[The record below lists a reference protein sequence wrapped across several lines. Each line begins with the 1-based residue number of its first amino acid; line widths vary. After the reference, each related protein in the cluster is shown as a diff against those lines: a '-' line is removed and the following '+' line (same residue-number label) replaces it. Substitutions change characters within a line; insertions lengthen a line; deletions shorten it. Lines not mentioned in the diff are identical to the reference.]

1 MVLTEHDA
9 RLVGWIGGLGAAGAE
24 HVMARFGMGRS
35 WTYARLASLTLDG
48 MLEQRVLLHRRPGL
62 YVATSRGLRWQGL
75 EHLGVYRV
83 GPAGFAHAWQVTTAA
98 VVLQGDLPGWRILSE
113 RELRW
118 EEMLSGERLG
128 STVVGELGDGRSAL
142 HRPDLT
148 LLAPD
153 GQVVAFELELSVKA
167 PRRLA
172 AICRGWA
179 RARHVGRVVYL
190 AAPAAERALRRAI
203 DETGSADT
211 ICVLPL
217 ERDDEL
223 SERARAGRRVHA

>member
-1 MVLTEHDA
+1 
-9 RLVGWIGGLGAAGAE
+9 
-24 HVMARFGMGRS
+24 
-35 WTYARLASLTLDG
+35 

-62 YVATSRGLRWQGL
+62 YVATLRGLRWQGL

-83 GPAGFAHAWQVTTAA
+83 GPARFSHAWQVATAA
-98 VVLQGDLPGWRILSE
+98 VELHGELPGWEILSE
-113 RELRW
+113 RELRSA
-118 EEMLSGERLG
+118 ELLAGQLLG
-128 STVVGELGDGRSAL
+128 SAVVGELGDGRPAL
-142 HRPDLT
+142 HRPDLA

-172 AICRGWA
+172 MICRGWA
-179 RARHVGRVVYL
+179 RARHVSRVVYL

-203 DETGSADT
+203 EDTGSADT

-217 ERDDEL
+217 DRGDEL
-223 SERARAGRRVHA
+223 SDRVRAGRRVPA